1 MFTSFPLL
9 IAGGVAL
16 RLALN
21 WGLKRRWGLSLTVPQ
36 TLAGAIIVLAGLP
49 DLLKPF
55 PFPLPLSF
63 TLGTLLPD
71 LLLRK
76 SRHD

>member
-9 IAGGVAL
+9 VAGGVVL

-36 TLAGAIIVLAGLP
+36 ALAGAVIVLPGSC
-49 DLLKPF
+49 
-55 PFPLPLSF
+55 PL
-63 TLGTLLPD
+63 
-71 LLLRK
+71 
-76 SRHD
+76 